1 MTNPGANS
9 KAREDVE
16 RAISKWGRFKLV
28 MDSQTADL
36 IIAVRKGTGH
46 PVTPTIGG
54 GRVDD
59 RPIVMQPGQGG
70 DIRIGGQQ
78 GRPPDLSQT
87 AGQPQDTQPRV
98 HTEVGPS
105 EDMLAVYR
113 GRIEYPLDSP
123 AVWRYMGKDSL
134 SPPQVR
140 GVDEF
145 RKALI
150 EAEKSQSQKQQKKN
164 P

>member
-1 MTNPGANS
+1 MARILILLLGSLLSALSFAKDKVVLPADVLKAYTVLVVIEPDAGEPLTNPGANS

-59 RPIVMQPGQGG
+59 RPIVLQPGEGG

-87 AGQPQDTQPRV
+87 GGQPQGTQPRV

-105 EDMLAVYR
+105 ED
-113 GRIEYPLDSP
+113 
-123 AVWRYMGKDSL
+123 
-134 SPPQVR
+134 
-140 GVDEF
+140 
-145 RKALI
+145 
-150 EAEKSQSQKQQKKN
+150 
-164 P
+164 